1 MPNGATINN
10 TFRELRTSVLIGC
23 LIVFASV
30 TASAQDPDEDLFPV
44 PVGLEPDVNFW
55 LSVFTDYSTRE
66 GILHD
71 NRFLGVVYERVPL
84 PENVNRRERQRIAN
98 RRRDYYKGILQA
110 LAGGNRDNLNAEQ
123 KRVLDLWPA
132 DVSDAELGRAAGRI
146 RLQLGLSDRF
156 KEGLQRAGRWRYHVE
171 AELTRLG
178 VPIELAALPHVESSY
193 NPEARS
199 HVGASGV
206 WQFTRGTGRRFMQV
220 DHVLDER
227 NDPFLATTAAG
238 KLLAYNYSIAGN
250 WPMAITAYN
259 HGLAGAR
266 RAMRQF
272 GDNAYAEI
280 LRKYNGRTF
289 GFASRNFYV
298 AFLAAKE
305 VDLNQQKYFPGLV
318 PDDPVDYTTHR
329 LTGYVPADKLLE
341 VLQVRER
348 DIARHNMSIQATV
361 WQGSKHLPRDLEI
374 RMPTSMVD
382 GELSELIAKLS
393 ADDVFDEQLPDLFH
407 AVARGDTLSEI
418 ADTYSTRVS
427 TLVALNSLSSGN
439 RIRIGQQIRLP
450 AAGPAPAEPV
460 PTVVAAAPPP
470 PVVVADNRRLTPEE
484 TVIANAPA
492 QVPAVVEASDNEGE
506 RPSALTDQLSDLIGT
521 LQSSLLSDPS
531 DYTVDAENTIEI
543 HPLETLGHYA
553 DWLGI
558 KTQRVRDINGLAFR
572 TQVEVGQRIKLDFGT
587 VDAGVFESS
596 RTQYHRQLQDTFFR
610 NNTITGVQEHVVR
623 NGESVWILA
632 LRQYDVPVWLFRQY
646 NPELDLHNV
655 RVGTRLNFPIL
666 VKNEQ
671 R

>member
-1 MPNGATINN
+1 
-10 TFRELRTSVLIGC
+10 
-23 LIVFASV
+23 
-30 TASAQDPDEDLFPV
+30 
-44 PVGLEPDVNFW
+44 
-55 LSVFTDYSTRE
+55 
-66 GILHD
+66 
-71 NRFLGVVYERVPL
+71 
-84 PENVNRRERQRIAN
+84 
-98 RRRDYYKGILQA
+98 
-110 LAGGNRDNLNAEQ
+110 
-123 KRVLDLWPA
+123 
-132 DVSDAELGRAAGRI
+132 
-146 RLQLGLSDRF
+146 
-156 KEGLQRAGRWRYHVE
+156 
-171 AELTRLG
+171 
-178 VPIELAALPHVESSY
+178 
-193 NPEARS
+193 
-199 HVGASGV
+199 
-206 WQFTRGTGRRFMQV
+206 MQV

-318 PDDPVDYTTHR
+318 LDDPVDYTTHR

>member
-1 MPNGATINN
+1 M
-10 TFRELRTSVLIGC
+10 RTSVLIGC

-66 GILHD
+66 GVLHD

>member
-1 MPNGATINN
+1 M
-10 TFRELRTSVLIGC
+10 RTSVLIGC

-30 TASAQDPDEDLFPV
+30 TATAQEPDEDLFPI

-66 GILHD
+66 GVLHD

-238 KLLAYNYSIAGN
+238 KLLAYNHSIAGN

-305 VDLNQQKYFPGLV
+305 VDLNQKKYFPGLV
-318 PDDPVDYTTHR
+318 PDDPVDYTTHQ
-329 LTGYVPADKLLE
+329 LTGYVPADKLIE

-361 WQGSKHLPRDLEI
+361 WRGSKHLPRDLEI

-470 PVVVADNRRLTPEE
+470 PVVVADNRPLTPEE

-492 QVPAVVEASDNEGE
+492 QAPAVVEASDNEGE

-572 TQVEVGQRIKLDFGT
+572 AQVEVGQRIKLDFGT
-587 VDAGVFESS
+587 VDVGVFESS

-610 NNTITGVQEHVVR
+610 NNTITGVQEYVVR

-666 VKNEQ
+666 VKNEK